1 MATASRHFMVM
12 PDFSRA
18 GIASIWKM
26 DGSKGSYFK
35 RERSLFPSYSGFE
48 LPKYKLGHGDRRV
61 RSHCGKLWAFR
72 V

>member
-1 MATASRHFMVM
+1 MDRKGAVSRER
-12 PDFSRA
+12 D
-18 GIASIWKM
+18 
-26 DGSKGSYFK
+26 